1 MVILVILL
9 VAGLMF
15 TLQRVVYSRYWDHG
29 LSAELS
35 FSARRVNEGDS
46 VDMDELV
53 TSRKFLPLPW
63 LGLKFHV
70 SRDLVF
76 PNDPFTS
83 VSDSTYR
90 EELFSIGAFQQI
102 RRRHRLL
109 CSKRG
114 YYTFKSIDLI
124 SSDLLASCKLAMQS
138 KNDVS
143 LYVFPR
149 PVPQGELD
157 IPVERIN
164 GELITRRHL
173 MEDPFEFRGIR
184 EYNLDDPLKSINWKA
199 TARSET
205 LMVNVL
211 GHTSTQAVEM
221 LVNVEYPS
229 LWSEQ
234 ALIEDAIRVAA
245 TLADRLTAEGLAV
258 GLRTNGR
265 DIVTG
270 EASRLPAGSS
280 DDHLVA
286 VNECLA
292 RIDLHLKSRPF
303 SELLDEC
310 LHEADFGPLYLLVS
324 AASSEETCDRFRA
337 LRERGMRCLWILPAM
352 SGHAPELDADLADSG
367 LVIRRG
373 VTAA

>member
-1 MVILVILL
+1 
-9 VAGLMF
+9 
-15 TLQRVVYSRYWDHG
+15 
-29 LSAELS
+29 
-35 FSARRVNEGDS
+35 
-46 VDMDELV
+46 
-53 TSRKFLPLPW
+53 
-63 LGLKFHV
+63 
-70 SRDLVF
+70 
-76 PNDPFTS
+76 
-83 VSDSTYR
+83 
-90 EELFSIGAFQQI
+90 
-102 RRRHRLL
+102 
-109 CSKRG
+109 
-114 YYTFKSIDLI
+114 
-124 SSDLLASCKLAMQS
+124 
-138 KNDVS
+138 
-143 LYVFPR
+143 
-149 PVPQGELD
+149 
-157 IPVERIN
+157 
-164 GELITRRHL
+164 
-173 MEDPFEFRGIR
+173 
-184 EYNLDDPLKSINWKA
+184 
-199 TARSET
+199 
-205 LMVNVL
+205 MVNVL